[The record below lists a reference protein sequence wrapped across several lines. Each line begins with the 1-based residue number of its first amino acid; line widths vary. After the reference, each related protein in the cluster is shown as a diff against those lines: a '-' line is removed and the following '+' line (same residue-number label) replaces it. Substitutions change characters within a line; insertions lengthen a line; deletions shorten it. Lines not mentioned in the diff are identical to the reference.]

1 MLVWQL
7 CPKCFEGHFWTATK
21 KSELYFMPVFKQKCV
36 FVIHDVEDKLILWK
50 KKNTVWF
57 QKGHWN
63 PGCFQKRLCVWESE
77 AEARLQ
83 LGVNLLSSLAAAHAE
98 VSSSHVTLMHCGSFL
113 WVLQS
118 QSLFPIILPLLLSNQ
133 GVTLNSHVS
142 NINETKALNFFSHLW
157 RLSKIEMI
165 RCFLYS
171 A

>member
-50 KKNTVWF
+50 KNTVWF

-63 PGCFQKRLCVWESE
+63 PGCFQKRLCVRESE

-83 LGVNLLSSLAAAHAE
+83 LSHSLVIPGSRSWRGLQLTCDSEALGIFSVGFAE
-98 VSSSHVTLMHCGSFL
+98 SVIVFNYTASIAQQPRCDLK
-113 WVLQS
+113 QS
-118 QSLFPIILPLLLSNQ
+118 
-133 GVTLNSHVS
+133 
-142 NINETKALNFFSHLW
+142 
-157 RLSKIEMI
+157 
-165 RCFLYS
+165 CFKYQWN
-171 A
+171 

>member
-63 PGCFQKRLCVWESE
+63 PGCFQKRLCVWESK

-83 LGVNLLSSLAAAHAE
+83 LCVTLLSSWQQLMARSPAHMWLWCTVDLFSGFCR
-98 VSSSHVTLMHCGSFL
+98 VSHCFQLYCLYCSA
-113 WVLQS
+113 
-118 QSLFPIILPLLLSNQ
+118 
-133 GVTLNSHVS
+133 
-142 NINETKALNFFSHLW
+142 TKVW
-157 RLSKIEMI
+157 P
-165 RCFLYS
+165 
-171 A
+171 